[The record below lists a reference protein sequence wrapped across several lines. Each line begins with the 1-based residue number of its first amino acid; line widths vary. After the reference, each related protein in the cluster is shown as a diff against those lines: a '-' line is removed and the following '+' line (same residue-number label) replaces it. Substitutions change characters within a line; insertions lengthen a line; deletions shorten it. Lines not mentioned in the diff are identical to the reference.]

1 MAKNINV
8 LVKDSAD
15 NPTYGAKVY
24 IGTSSGSLLYAAN
37 KGAYTDMDGKATLS
51 VGNLFTTQ
59 YVWVKDSNQGYE
71 SKQLYRSS
79 KSTPYTFIIPKKEQ
93 LLVETTVTVDKSTAE
108 NDCISKGGT
117 FIRPV
122 RNADNTV
129 KPSECKLPKD
139 KGLKTWHLILIGVGV
154 ILLVG
159 GAVYYDQK
167 VKK

>member
-1 MAKNINV
+1 MAKNINII
-8 LVKDSAD
+8 VKDAAD

-24 IGTSSGSLLYAAN
+24 IGTSGGSLLYAAN
-37 KGAYTDMDGKATLS
+37 KGAYTDMDGKAALS
-51 VGNLFTTQ
+51 VGSLFTTQ

-79 KSTPYTFIIPKKEQ
+79 KSTPYTFIIPKKTQ
-93 LLVETTVTVDKSTAE
+93 QLVETNVIRDKSNAE
-108 NDCISKGGT
+108 KNCISQGGT

-122 RNADNTV
+122 RNQDGTV
-129 KPSECKLPKD
+129 TPSQCKLPKD

-154 ILLVG
+154 LILVG